1 MDPKSLR
8 NLKFDRRLHT
18 RRGWVTRS
26 ELETEIETLPDAAE
40 KAETIESGADPRT
53 QEASESAS

>member
-18 RRGWVTRS
+18 RRGWVTPA
-26 ELETEIETLPDAAE
+26 ELDAEIESLPDAADKGE
-40 KAETIESGADPRT
+40 ALDGSSEPTR
-53 QEASESAS
+53 QEAPESLS